1 MATATLYESLDNG
14 QTLYWHVLLDDAT
27 LYTVSAIDAASA
39 ITAAQAVQTA
49 AQQLVTNQQTLQSR
63 AQAAL
68 TANATFLALNPP
80 STLQAIA
87 QVQLLTKECSAL
99 IRLALNLFDSVSG
112 T

>member
-14 QTLYWHVLLDDAT
+14 QTLYWHVSLDDST

-68 TANATFLALNPP
+68 TANATFLALP
-80 STLQAIA
+80 SPTAAQTLA
-87 QVQLLTKECSAL
+87 QVQTVTKECSAL
-99 IRLALNLFDSVSG
+99 IRLALNLFDSTVG